1 MCNIDTSS
9 VVFVERVDEIICDV
23 NRRFNSLKFDVE
35 LNGEFKFVVCNNGVK
50 DVLLLNNVCFS
61 MNKFPVFSSAFLVKT
76 KALQIL
82 YSLFFG
88 RRKNEKDTY
97 NFNLNKYFNRR
108 KNMTDNKQNLH
119 FFLGGRDLEMDVI
132 KKLLE
137 EEGVSYSDANLGWG
151 NAKVSS
157 YKEEIE
163 KVVSEGKTPVFVEL
177 AHDMNMPFN
186 FIDIDHHNENANRPA
201 SVLQVADMLG
211 IDRTRD
217 MELVGANDSG
227 YIPAMIKMG
236 ASKEEV
242 ARVRRRD
249 RMMQGITEEQEKEAV
264 RALNESTEV
273 VNGVYIVRM
282 KHSKT
287 ATVADRLF
295 DENKPQNLLVFSD
308 DGEINYYGDGKLC
321 QMLQGNKVGQKPAP
335 WDSSL
340 MIDEYDNFGGW
351 AGGSG
356 LGKAKGSAYWGG
368 YADVDKVKEFI
379 FDYYRNESELE
390 KMKLNKTLGERG

>member
-1 MCNIDTSS
+1 
-9 VVFVERVDEIICDV
+9 
-23 NRRFNSLKFDVE
+23 
-35 LNGEFKFVVCNNGVK
+35 
-50 DVLLLNNVCFS
+50 
-61 MNKFPVFSSAFLVKT
+61 
-76 KALQIL
+76 
-82 YSLFFG
+82 
-88 RRKNEKDTY
+88 
-97 NFNLNKYFNRR
+97 
-108 KNMTDNKQNLH
+108 
-119 FFLGGRDLEMDVI
+119 
-132 KKLLE
+132 
-137 EEGVSYSDANLGWG
+137 
-151 NAKVSS
+151 
-157 YKEEIE
+157 
-163 KVVSEGKTPVFVEL
+163 
-177 AHDMNMPFN
+177 
-186 FIDIDHHNENANRPA
+186 
-201 SVLQVADMLG
+201 MLG

-368 YADVDKVKEFI
+368 YADFDKVQEFI